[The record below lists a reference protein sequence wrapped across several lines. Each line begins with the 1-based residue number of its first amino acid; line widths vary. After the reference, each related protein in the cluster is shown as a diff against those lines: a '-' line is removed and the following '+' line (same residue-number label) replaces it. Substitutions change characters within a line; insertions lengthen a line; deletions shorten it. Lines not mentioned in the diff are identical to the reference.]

1 MHWRPSTSLTV
12 TLTVTLV
19 LIVTAIGLG
28 LRLGPGQ
35 PADAV
40 VSAPSAALSGAAAGV
55 EDVEPRVSVACPS
68 VEARLTDVPTPAQAA
83 VSAELEA
90 MDRQVQEVN
99 TVLAGTPDRAASEA
113 DALAAARRAAIDR
126 IVAGIRQNDGTPPR
140 GLAELAACA
149 LVGAELRASGDPAPS
164 GGTGTWS
171 GEPSGVPVLTSGRVS
186 CPSVGDALP
195 AVPVEAQAEV
205 TRNLDEMAGELAD
218 ADARIAGLTGSEG
231 GPDFIENA
239 ILGPL
244 TSRRVAA
251 IDRIAIAIGRD
262 APRPTGLEVLAPC
275 TLSN

>member
-1 MHWRPSTSLTV
+1 MPRRPSTSLTITLVV
-12 TLTVTLV
+12 TLALV
-19 LIVTAIGLG
+19 VTAIGLG
-28 LRLGPGQ
+28 LRLGPGE
-35 PADAV
+35 PAGAV

-68 VEARLTDVPTPAQAA
+68 AEARLTDVPPPAQGT
-83 VSAELEA
+83 VSEELAA

-99 TVLAGTPDRAASEA
+99 AVLAGTPDRAASEA

-126 IVAGIRQNDGTPPR
+126 IVAAIEENDGTPPR
-140 GLAELAACA
+140 GLAELAECA
-149 LVGAELRASGDPAPS
+149 LVGAELRVPGAPT

-171 GEPSGVPVLTSGRVS
+171 GDASGVPALTSGRVS

-195 AVPVEAQAEV
+195 AVPAEAQAEV
-205 TRNLDEMAGELAD
+205 TRNLDDMRRELAD

-231 GPDFIENA
+231 GPDFIGNA

-262 APRPTGLEVLAPC
+262 APRPAGLEVLAPC
-275 TLSN
+275 SLVN